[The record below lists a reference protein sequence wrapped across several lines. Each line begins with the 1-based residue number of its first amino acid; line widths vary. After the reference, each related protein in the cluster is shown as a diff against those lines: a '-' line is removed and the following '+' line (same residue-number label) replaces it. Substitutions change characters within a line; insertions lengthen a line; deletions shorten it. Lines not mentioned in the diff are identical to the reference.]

1 MVREDK
7 NITLLLKALEDK
19 NVQKKLFQILDARE
33 YNRASKEKETENV
46 IAHTAD
52 AEELKRLLME
62 NERLQEQLQKK
73 SEEFDRQI
81 HEKDGIISDYKNQI
95 RKLQDDQENQ
105 KTSIQK
111 REKDYKEIIRQKET
125 EAADSWQKLEG
136 YQEQFGMIEDIQKSY
151 KALSETT
158 KENLKNLIPGDSMM
172 QILNMAMQSEKIEA
186 LWEYCAF
193 NKKDSEF
200 SRLKEIFTG
209 CFKILQNSNEDY
221 CLEKPEIGTE
231 FDDEIHMKD
240 GSCMVMSG
248 KIREV
253 ILEGYRKGKN
263 IIRKPL
269 VKIQ

>member
-46 IAHTAD
+46 IANTAD

-105 KTSIQK
+105 KQASRNERRIIKKLYDKK
-111 REKDYKEIIRQKET
+111 RRR
-125 EAADSWQKLEG
+125 L
-136 YQEQFGMIEDIQKSY
+136 
-151 KALSETT
+151 
-158 KENLKNLIPGDSMM
+158 
-172 QILNMAMQSEKIEA
+172 QIA
-186 LWEYCAF
+186 
-193 NKKDSEF
+193 
-200 SRLKEIFTG
+200 
-209 CFKILQNSNEDY
+209 
-221 CLEKPEIGTE
+221 
-231 FDDEIHMKD
+231 
-240 GSCMVMSG
+240 
-248 KIREV
+248 
-253 ILEGYRKGKN
+253 GKN
-263 IIRKPL
+263 
-269 VKIQ
+269 